1 MTTEPTIVHYEGI
14 KIPSHIVE
22 AAADDIEVNAD
33 SLPQGIKLTGGEKLR
48 SNGMTGEGVRV
59 AVIDSGVDAE
69 HPGFNNRVV
78 KQVWFRSGTPLSIA
92 NHGTHVAGTINMM
105 APDAEIHDYRVFGE
119 NGAFEIDDAINASIY
134 EAVFDGCDVI
144 NMSLG
149 SRWPSSSTRT
159 AILHA
164 QKSGVIVVCAAGNEG
179 DGNPLTNERS
189 FPALWDE
196 VFSIAAVSKEDD
208 LPVISFS
215 NSNPQVDFAGI
226 GVDVLSYKP
235 GGGLHLMSG
244 TSMACPHVAGLI
256 AAILSGKPDV
266 GEKKRKKSQLH
277 RLLKD
282 KYLIDIGD
290 EGKDIESG
298 HGFLTA
304 LSKEE
309 FDEMF

>member
-1 MTTEPTIVHYEGI
+1 M
-14 KIPSHIVE
+14 
-22 AAADDIEVNAD
+22 
-33 SLPQGIKLTGGEKLR
+33 
-48 SNGMTGEGVRV
+48 RV

-69 HPGFNNRVV
+69 HPGFNDRVV
-78 KQVWFRSGTPLSIA
+78 KQMWFRAGTDLAIDD
-92 NHGTHVAGTINMM
+92 HGTHVAGTINMM
-105 APDAEIHDYRVFGE
+105 APDAEIYDYRVFGE
-119 NGAFEIDDAINASIY
+119 DGAFEVDDAIVASIY

-149 SRWPSSSTRT
+149 GRWPSSSIRT

-189 FPALWDE
+189 FPAMWDE
-196 VFSIAAVSKEDD
+196 VISIAAVAKKDD
-208 LPVISFS
+208 LPVIYFS
-215 NSNPQVDFAGI
+215 NTNPQVDYAGI

-235 GGGLHLMSG
+235 GGGFHIMSG

-256 AAILSGKPDV
+256 AAILSAKPDI
-266 GEKKRKKSQLH
+266 GKRKQKKVKLSK
-277 RLLKD
+277 LLRD
-282 KYLIDIGD
+282 EYLIDIGD
-290 EGKDIESG
+290 KGKDVESG
-298 HGFLTA
+298 NGFLTA